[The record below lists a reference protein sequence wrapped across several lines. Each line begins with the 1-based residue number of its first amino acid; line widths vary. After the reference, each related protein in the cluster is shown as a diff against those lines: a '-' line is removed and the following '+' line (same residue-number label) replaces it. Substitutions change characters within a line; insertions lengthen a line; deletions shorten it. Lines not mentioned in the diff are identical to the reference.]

1 MIFHPP
7 EKFGYLGTP
16 PPDTAVYIRPG
27 STAVHVAVDKPR
39 IYNTRKIY
47 HMEHHNIMEPNNH
60 FRSPTNANDLQR
72 LEIPTGFNHPGDER
86 DGK

>member
-39 IYNTRKIY
+39 IYNARKIY
-47 HMEHHNIMEPNNH
+47 LTWNIIT
-60 FRSPTNANDLQR
+60 SPIGSMYGIYMLTF
-72 LEIPTGFNHPGDER
+72 GVY
-86 DGK
+86 